1 MFIRF
6 SPRVTEASLE
16 VDRSAG
22 LLDMLDGVEDV
33 NSELP
38 VDDRLEEPLFKIGEK
53 VTSFRTFRCEVSFE
67 LTKDFAGFVICLT
80 KSAFTLA
87 ANLEGSSE

>member
-22 LLDMLDGVEDV
+22 LLDLLDGVEDV

-38 VDDRLEEPLFKIGEK
+38 VDDRLEEPLFKIG
-53 VTSFRTFRCEVSFE
+53 
-67 LTKDFAGFVICLT
+67 
-80 KSAFTLA
+80 
-87 ANLEGSSE
+87 